1 MGGGGAGATDSAA
14 ASAGTAPR
22 TAAEQHEL
30 HLQLGNIYR
39 ALGDEDA
46 AMTVWSKG
54 ADIADQGSGAKDL
67 TAALHLEITE
77 KYKEAQDKY
86 KTARAAGADAHIC
99 DDGTYACCARLQEW
113 DVVTETAGAQLT
125 QMANL
130 NLGNAA
136 DSESF
141 SRFDCGEH
149 LDRFLR
155 GYMKTGMDERVKI
168 SFLSAA
174 QEGGVASCF
183 ESMHPL
189 PSAALALF
197 NGDRAKATV
206 ALDSYYNSFVT
217 EWSTY
222 HKLAGH
228 VRLKKLRGLQQA
240 VEMEETMLCL
250 ARLNRLNAN
259 QARGNID
266 QLLNSWRLRLPQ
278 SSENTEIWA
287 DLL

>member
-1 MGGGGAGATDSAA
+1 
-14 ASAGTAPR
+14 
-22 TAAEQHEL
+22 
-30 HLQLGNIYR
+30 
-39 ALGDEDA
+39 
-46 AMTVWSKG
+46 
-54 ADIADQGSGAKDL
+54 
-67 TAALHLEITE
+67 
-77 KYKEAQDKY
+77 
-86 KTARAAGADAHIC
+86 
-99 DDGTYACCARLQEW
+99 
-113 DVVTETAGAQLT
+113 
-125 QMANL
+125 
-130 NLGNAA
+130 
-136 DSESF
+136 
-141 SRFDCGEH
+141 
-149 LDRFLR
+149 
-155 GYMKTGMDERVKI
+155 MDERVKI